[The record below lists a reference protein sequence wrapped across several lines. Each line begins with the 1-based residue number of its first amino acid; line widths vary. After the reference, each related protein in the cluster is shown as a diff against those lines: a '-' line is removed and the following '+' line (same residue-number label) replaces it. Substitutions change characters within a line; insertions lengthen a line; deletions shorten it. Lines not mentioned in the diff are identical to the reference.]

1 MNMKQ
6 IVLETLR
13 RIIERKRVANKS
25 PDHATYLEL
34 KSELAEQ
41 RDQALRELWKEQ
53 KIKSGNT
60 LNDKFIQLEE

>member
-6 IVLETLR
+6 IVIEALK
-13 RIIERKRVANKS
+13 RIIERKRTANKS

-34 KSELAEQ
+34 KNELAEE

-53 KIKSGNT
+53 RIKSGNT